1 MPKDL
6 PTEEDPCAFPCLRL
20 SPGNPRFNP
29 PCTIADIPLCIIALH
44 PVPFQFTEEDETTT
58 SLPETGGA
66 GESKIKMIL
75 GLLKK

>member
-1 MPKDL
+1 MCQ
-6 PTEEDPCAFPCLRL
+6 T
-20 SPGNPRFNP
+20 
-29 PCTIADIPLCIIALH
+29 ALH